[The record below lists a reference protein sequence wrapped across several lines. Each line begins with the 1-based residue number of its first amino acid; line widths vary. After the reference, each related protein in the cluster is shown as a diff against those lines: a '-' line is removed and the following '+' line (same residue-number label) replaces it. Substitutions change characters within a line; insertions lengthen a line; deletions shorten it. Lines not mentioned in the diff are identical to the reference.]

1 MEITLWVLGTG
12 PLVVHKQ
19 FVRDISRRR
28 QDWYIN
34 DTPIPRNA
42 RTALLLLY
50 ELCDCHYFI
59 YSKYINQ
66 TMGNMMF
73 DHVKRLHWNDYMRAA
88 PGSYIIKAYTT
99 NKRLI
104 TACIMFYLYDENMIR
119 SGSIYVRSWFDI
131 DKNETC
137 IKVNDIN
144 I

>member
-28 QDWYIN
+28 QDWYLN

-42 RTALLLLY
+42 RAALLLLY
-50 ELCDCHYFI
+50 EQCSIDYFI

-73 DHVKRLHWNDYMRAA
+73 DHVRRLHWNDYMRAA
-88 PGSYIIKAYTT
+88 PGSYVIKAYTG

-104 TACIMFYLYDENMIR
+104 TAAILFILYDENRRR
-119 SGSIYVRSWFDI
+119 SGSIYVRSWLI
-131 DKNETC
+131 LNETC
-137 IKVNDIN
+137 IKASNIN
-144 I
+144 L